1 MADGL
6 KISFRD
12 KIELKTISGDFFF
25 EIEIGDE
32 IHLSI
37 HSLDEVDCEGNK
49 TYKPIF
55 EEFINKTNGEILK
68 WQLWK
73 PSE

>member
-37 HSLDEVDCEGNK
+37 HSLDEVDYDGNRH
-49 TYKPIF
+49 YGSLF
-55 EEFINKTNGEILK
+55 EEYINKENGEIVK
-68 WQLWK
+68 
-73 PSE
+73 